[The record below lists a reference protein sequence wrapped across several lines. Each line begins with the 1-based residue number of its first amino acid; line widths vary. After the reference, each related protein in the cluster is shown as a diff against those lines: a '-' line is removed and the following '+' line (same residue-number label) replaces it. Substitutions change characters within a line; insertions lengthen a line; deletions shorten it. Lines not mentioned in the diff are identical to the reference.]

1 VSSSATGTP
10 KIAPTASLLP
20 IEQMLPLDASDPT
33 QPTEAMEAMEP
44 TQPAL
49 AMDPTHPALA
59 TEPTQPADSNG
70 PTDATLR
77 WEPALTIPASGWQ
90 VRRATNRVR
99 RRGRRRGDAS

>member
-1 VSSSATGTP
+1 MSSSATGTP
-10 KIAPTASLLP
+10 KIASTASLLP

-33 QPTEAMEAMEP
+33 QPTEATEP

-59 TEPTQPADSNG
+59 TEPTQPADSND

-77 WEPALTIPASGWQ
+77 REPALTMPAAGWQ

-99 RRGRRRGDAS
+99 RRGRRRGDAP